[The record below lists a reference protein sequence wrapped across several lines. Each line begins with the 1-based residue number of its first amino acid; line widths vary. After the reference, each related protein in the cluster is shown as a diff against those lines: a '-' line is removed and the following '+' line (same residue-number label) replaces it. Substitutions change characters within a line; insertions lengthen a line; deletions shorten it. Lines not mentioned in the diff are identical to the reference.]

1 MRKKYR
7 VWRVVIN
14 VLGHHLAA
22 RCRHDTDNLNEV
34 REYYMKIYRN
44 RGPIRLYYTE
54 FTNH

>member
-14 VLGHHLAA
+14 VLGHHLEV
-22 RCRHDTDNLNEV
+22 RCRHDTDNLSEI
-34 REYYMKIYRN
+34 RAYYMRIYRN

-54 FTNH
+54 FN